1 LRKSSYKGS
10 EVAAAKFTGGGVL
23 ILCDYLVGTGGNN
36 RPAIILDGKAGYIG
50 DDLVVG
56 RADLI
61 TIVGRNDLIL
71 ELHEEDDDRKIPVEW
86 LRLVGVDDCVSELL
100 LTGDVVT
107 VIDGTRVIGIANPVF
122 GVELDNGVVK
132 YA

>member
-1 LRKSSYKGS
+1 M
-10 EVAAAKFTGGGVL
+10 

-36 RPAIILDGKAGYIG
+36 RPTIILDGKAGYIG

-71 ELHEEDDDRKIPVEW
+71 ELHEEDDDRKMPVEW
-86 LRLVGVDDCVSELL
+86 LRLVGVDDSVSKLL

-107 VIDGTRVIGIANPVF
+107 VIDGTRVIGIVNPVC